1 MPVGPGISFFPQ
13 SIGEMGDEHNKN
25 IGLGSLEESV
35 NRLINRLHDIK
46 AVGVNIEF
54 EKRPMFRRLI
64 SDTTETL
71 DNSKDSLLDSV
82 INQLSPKQVE
92 FLIRDSTLGMIHI
105 HDTKC

>member
-1 MPVGPGISFFPQ
+1 MKAILMPVGPGISFFPQ

-54 EKRPMFRRLI
+54 ERALVG
-64 SDTTETL
+64 
-71 DNSKDSLLDSV
+71 LL
-82 INQLSPKQVE
+82 
-92 FLIRDSTLGMIHI
+92 
-105 HDTKC
+105 